1 VLDPYAE
8 ACGEKALGVW
18 RYNRPMDERELMA
31 QLNREGFAHTYVWE
45 DGAHAHYPEHT
56 HRTETA
62 HIILSGEMTLTMA
75 ERRRRIAAGSVV
87 MCLRARCTRR
97 RWGQEGAATWLGKII
112 TRGIRIV

>member
-1 VLDPYAE
+1 MLDPYAE

-56 HRTETA
+56 PRTETA

-75 ERRRRIAAGSVV
+75 GETKTYRSGERCDVPAGAVHAAKMGPGGCRYLVGE
-87 MCLRARCTRR
+87 R
-97 RWGQEGAATWLGKII
+97 
-112 TRGIRIV
+112 